1 MNYSYDNLGRLINK
15 NINNN
20 LNTNYTYITNGN
32 RTSLLVDTIEI
43 DNNKYKYDY
52 DKLGNIINIY
62 NNDVL
67 EYEYSYDEYN
77 QLLKENNY
85 INNTTTRYKYD
96 NYGNILYKKIY
107 YLGTYN
113 QISQNIYE
121 YNNDSFKDLLT
132 KFNNEEILY
141 DGIGNP
147 TNIGSKNLTWINGR
161 QLQSYSDSINNITY
175 KYNKDGIRTSKI
187 VNNVKTMYE
196 LEGNDIVFEKTNN
209 NVIYYIRS
217 ASELIG
223 LKYNDD
229 IYYYIKNNQNDII
242 GITDSNYNIIANYKY
257 DSFGN
262 IVSITDNEG
271 SIITNNNHIA
281 IINPFRYRCYYYDR
295 ETNLYYL
302 NSRYYNPEWG
312 RFINADEI
320 DYLGVDGDLLS
331 YNLFIYCM
339 NNFVNRFDVS
349 GEWSL
354 PNWARITIGV
364 VAVAGLAVATACT
377 GGTAAVICGAALS
390 GAITGAA
397 SGTVIGAISGGV
409 TNGKEGLLDGAA
421 SGFLSGVIIGG
432 AIGAVS
438 AGYNVV
444 SGVTSIA
451 PKANAHGSVF
461 HKIATNMEA
470 GNMAA
475 SGKYFEIGVNKSLKS
490 MGMNGGL
497 LRPDVTGISK
507 KTRNKIV
514 EVVSPRQKISYISDK
529 MNKMLKINPGTTGKI
544 ISWVRK
550 LFR

>member
-20 LNTNYTYITNGN
+20 LNTNYKYVTNGN

-43 DNNKYKYDY
+43 NNNKYKYDY

-175 KYNKDGIRTSKI
+175 KYNKDGIRTSKT

-209 NVIYYIRS
+209 NVII
-217 ASELIG
+217 
-223 LKYNDD
+223 
-229 IYYYIKNNQNDII
+229 
-242 GITDSNYNIIANYKY
+242 
-257 DSFGN
+257 
-262 IVSITDNEG
+262 
-271 SIITNNNHIA
+271 
-281 IINPFRYRCYYYDR
+281 
-295 ETNLYYL
+295 
-302 NSRYYNPEWG
+302 
-312 RFINADEI
+312 
-320 DYLGVDGDLLS
+320 
-331 YNLFIYCM
+331 
-339 NNFVNRFDVS
+339 
-349 GEWSL
+349 
-354 PNWARITIGV
+354 
-364 VAVAGLAVATACT
+364 
-377 GGTAAVICGAALS
+377 
-390 GAITGAA
+390 
-397 SGTVIGAISGGV
+397 
-409 TNGKEGLLDGAA
+409 
-421 SGFLSGVIIGG
+421 
-432 AIGAVS
+432 
-438 AGYNVV
+438 
-444 SGVTSIA
+444 
-451 PKANAHGSVF
+451 
-461 HKIATNMEA
+461 
-470 GNMAA
+470 
-475 SGKYFEIGVNKSLKS
+475 
-490 MGMNGGL
+490 
-497 LRPDVTGISK
+497 
-507 KTRNKIV
+507 
-514 EVVSPRQKISYISDK
+514 
-529 MNKMLKINPGTTGKI
+529 
-544 ISWVRK
+544 
-550 LFR
+550 